1 MNILVV
7 YYYKHE
13 YPPRTATIDH
23 LYSFRR
29 YAGHRCFYLNLAF
42 RKVPGYLKHIDFDL
56 VIYHTQFLS
65 TRWSRAL
72 FAELCERARPLKGL
86 GRVRAAL
93 PQDEFIHTDILCDFI
108 NEFEV
113 GLVFSVAFAS
123 EWPKIYAGVTGAGV
137 GFRTV
142 LTGYLDERTVR
153 RVGGLARRESVRDI
167 DVGYRAWHAAPWL
180 GRHGQLKVRV
190 AEQLREAARG
200 TDLRLDLST
209 GEGDTLLG
217 DEWYRFLLRCRY
229 TIGAEGG
236 SSILDRDG
244 ALKVRTERYLAEHPG
259 ASFEEVEAACFP
271 GLDGSLYFPPLSP
284 RHLEACLTRTCQVLV
299 EGEYN
304 GVLEG
309 GRHYIELRRDLSNM
323 GEVVALLGDEGL
335 RERIVEAAYREVV
348 ESGRYSYRKF
358 VGYVLGESLAWAGGE
373 RERAG
378 AGISSWVVSVWA
390 FCLMWLADSYD
401 WLYQSR
407 IFPITSRLQL
417 KARVRFHLARVL
429 PEPVLVWLRRVRRT
443 KGA

>member
-1 MNILVV
+1 LNILIV
-7 YYYKHE
+7 YYYRHE

-42 RKVPGYLKHIDFDL
+42 RKVPGYLKQIDFDL
-56 VIYHTQFLS
+56 VVYHTQFLS
-65 TRWSRAL
+65 TRWSPPL
-72 FAELCERARPLKGL
+72 FAELCQRARPLKGL

-93 PQDEFIHTDILCDFI
+93 PQDEFIHTDILCDFLR
-108 NEFEV
+108 EFEV
-113 GLVFSVAFAS
+113 GLIFSVAFAS
-123 EWPKIYAGVTGAGV
+123 EWPKIYAPLERAGL

-153 RVGGLARRESVRDI
+153 RIRKLERRAPVRDI
-167 DVGYRAWHAAPWL
+167 DIGYRAWHAAPWL

-190 AEQLREAARG
+190 AEELRAAAQG
-200 TDLRLDLST
+200 AGLRLDLST

-229 TIGAEGG
+229 TVGAEGG
-236 SSILDRDG
+236 ASILDRDG
-244 ALKVRTERYLAEHPG
+244 AIKERTERYLAEHPG
-259 ASFEEVEAACFP
+259 AGFEEVEAACFP
-271 GLDGSLYFPPLSP
+271 ELDGFLNLMALSP
-284 RHLEACLTRTCQVLV
+284 RHLEACVTRTCQVLV

-304 GVLEG
+304 GVLEA
-309 GRHYIELRRDLSNM
+309 GRHYIELRRDFSNV
-323 GEVVALLGDEGL
+323 GEVVELLRDEGL
-335 RERIVEAAYREVV
+335 RERIVELAYREVV
-348 ESGRYSYRKF
+348 ESGRYSYGRF
-358 VGYVLGESLAWAGGE
+358 VEYVLRESLGSAVGE
-373 RERAG
+373 GEG
-378 AGISSWVVSVWA
+378 ARVGSWLLSVAA
-390 FCLMWLADSYD
+390 FWLMWLADSFD

-429 PEPVLVWLRRVRRT
+429 PEAVLVWLRRVRRA